1 MLPAALIQLIEAP
14 FVVHMVS
21 KLKQAKQIVCPTS
34 CQQQMGMEIRLLAS
48 LPKSTVAYEKSISA
62 AIGMELVT
70 HSRNGE
76 KTHSFRGLE
85 YLKQTDQQVASVST
99 ISPEHHIPVSRD
111 TH

>member
-1 MLPAALIQLIEAP
+1 
-14 FVVHMVS
+14 
-21 KLKQAKQIVCPTS
+21 
-34 CQQQMGMEIRLLAS
+34 MGTEIPLLVS
-48 LPKSTVAYEKSISA
+48 LPKSTAVYEKSISA
-62 AIGMELVT
+62 AIGMESVT

-99 ISPEHHIPVSRD
+99 KLQEHHIPVSRD